1 MGHTYS
7 TFGPYG
13 TALINNANIFR
24 GEWVKDGAFA
34 AVINAF
40 PSVDTFFIIGAT
52 LLTFLTL
59 KELDKLANKGASV
72 GESAFFWMKYYV
84 HRYIRLTGV
93 YACILLFHASLLK
106 LFATGPQSEWMMMN
120 VDACQEDWWKNL
132 LYINNFSFTGR
143 GCMGQTWYL
152 AVEMQCFI
160 ITPLLIWP
168 LWRFPKVGL
177 GLVSA
182 GFLACKT
189 FACIFE
195 TLLNLTFLQR
205 RVLLL
210 AWPGIETIHHQPCS
224 NSQMTGTWRTITLF
238 RGSES
243 SLTSWVWYLD
253 LFYTSSETQKSS
265 K

>member
-168 LWRFPKVGL
+168 LWRYPKVGL

-182 GFLACKT
+182 GFLAGKSFVT
-189 FACIFE
+189 FKLWLPFAFYSDGCCS
-195 TLLNLTFLQR
+195 
-205 RVLLL
+205 
-210 AWPGIETIHHQPCS
+210 WPGL
-224 NSQMTGTWRTITLF
+224 G
-238 RGSES
+238 
-243 SLTSWVWYLD
+243 
-253 LFYTSSETQKSS
+253 
-265 K
+265 